1 MGCQRKSKSF
11 FQVCR
16 MVREEEKD
24 DFDFL
29 SILSLANQSKNELT
43 GVKTGGRIFLG
54 KDSDFPVF
62 TEGLAILE
70 KPIAEAVELDGHVD
84 SIDKTFSLFQLS
96 STMNIQ
102 GK

>member
-1 MGCQRKSKSF
+1 M
-11 FQVCR
+11 
-16 MVREEEKD
+16 
-24 DFDFL
+24 FDFKM
-29 SILSLANQSKNELT
+29 SLRFNFLVVYRFQELT